1 MTGIKHSDGR
11 SRTIDERLAR
21 LRRRLKEARDVD
33 SLRAVMLG
41 LLDLLDDELS
51 TSRAVMLGLLDLLDN
66 EL

>member
-41 LLDLLDDELS
+41 LLDLLD
-51 TSRAVMLGLLDLLDN
+51 N